1 MSSKRSIVSKI
12 LGLAGLLHFL
22 PDELAIK
29 LLFKGRVG
37 YWPNLRDP
45 QTFNEKLQ
53 WLKLYDRNPLY
64 ATLVDKYS
72 VKQWVAERIGAEH
85 VTRTYARWNDVNDL
99 DISKLPN
106 KFVLKTNHDSGGVVV
121 CKDGSAF
128 DLELARK
135 KLSDHLNRN
144 YYWRCREWPYK
155 NVEPCI
161 FAEEYIEPTLVD
173 ESCNRALFTFS
184 DGRIV
189 TQLAPGRFAQAGLTD
204 AFFDEEWHQ
213 IDLAEGERSL
223 MSVVAVSSRYK
234 EAKKFVNGLAET
246 FPLERSE
253 YYESS
258 NKLLFVEVKIRPKA
272 GFDKFDPERWDSEL
286 GSWVKLPYGNWVLAG
301 RDFLLWAHEG
311 GAVSRAVLRDEII
324 DYKFYCFG
332 GEPKLL
338 YVSQGL
344 ENHATAQISF
354 LNLDWTFAPFRRSDY
369 APFELLPQK
378 PACYEEML
386 SLAQELS
393 QGMPFVRVDFF
404 ESAGAARFS
413 EMTFSPC
420 GGCMPFFPGEWDQTL
435 GSLVDLSGAYGS

>member
-12 LGLAGLLHFL
+12 LGSAGLLHFL

-37 YWPNLRDP
+37 YWPNLKDP

-64 ATLVDKYS
+64 TTLVDKYS

-85 VTRTYARWNDVNDL
+85 VTRTYARWDDVHDI

-106 KFVLKTNHDSGGVVV
+106 QFVLKTNHDSGGVLV
-121 CKDGSAF
+121 CKDRSAF
-128 DLELARK
+128 DLEFARK

-173 ESCNRALFTFS
+173 EPCNRTLFTFS

-189 TQLAPGRFAQAGLTD
+189 TQLAPGRFFQAGLID
-204 AFFDEEWHQ
+204 AFFDEEWHL
-213 IDLAEGERSL
+213 IDLAEGDHSL
-223 MSVVAVSSRYK
+223 MPALTVNSRYI
-234 EAKKFVNGLAET
+234 EIKKLVNRLAEV
-246 FPLERSE
+246 FPLEYSE

-258 NKLLFVEVKIRPKA
+258 NKLLFGEVDIHPKA
-272 GFDKFDPERWDSEL
+272 GFDRFDPEQWGSEL
-286 GSWVKLPYGNWVLAG
+286 GSWVKLPYGNWALAG
-301 RDFLLWAHEG
+301 QDFVLWVHAG
-311 GAVSRAVLRDEII
+311 GVGSSVVRRDEII
-324 DYKFYCFG
+324 DYKFYCFD

-354 LNLDWTFAPFRRSDY
+354 LNLDWTFAPFHRSDY
-369 APFELLPQK
+369 APFEFLPQQ
-378 PACYEEML
+378 PVCYEEML
-386 SLAQELS
+386 SLARELS
-393 QGMPFVRVDFF
+393 HGIPFVRVDFF
-404 ESAGAARFS
+404 ESAGTARFS

-420 GGCMPFFPGEWDQTL
+420 GGCMPFDPSEWDQTL
-435 GSLVDLSGAYGS
+435 GSLIDLSEAYGS